1 MMTFSLAAA
10 GNPGRSLSLVK
21 FVLPLDRDAFNLP
34 RALAAIDA
42 ICHRGALAHEVVAVD
57 DASPDGTATEAR
69 RFAHFMPLWL
79 IQHTRPLGRAVAFR
93 TGVEAACRD
102 ACDEDLL
109 VPIDPGR
116 WPDAGA
122 ALNAIVAARS
132 GWDAVLTSAGRGTGR
147 RRGSP
152 IPPPLAVY
160 RMGLVKRHLTPFL
173 ETPPG
178 DDSEAVHQL
187 DRYFLAAGIT
197 FFRLPAPLPAQ
208 PALRTAPDD
217 PVSPIPFLGR
227 AS

>member
-1 MMTFSLAAA
+1 MMTLSLAA
-10 GNPGRSLSLVK
+10 GNGGRSLSLVK
-21 FVLPLDRDAFNLP
+21 FVLPLECDAFNLP

-57 DASPDGTATEAR
+57 DATPDGTAAEAR

-79 IQHTRPLGRAVAFR
+79 IQHTRSMGRAVAFR

-109 VPIDPGR
+109 VPIDPRR

-132 GWDAVLTSAGRGTGR
+132 GWDAVLTSAGRGAGR
-147 RRGSP
+147 RRGSTAP
-152 IPPPLAVY
+152 ALLAVY
-160 RMGLVKRHLTPFL
+160 RMGLVKRHLASFL
-173 ETPPG
+173 ETSPG

-208 PALRTAPDD
+208 PALRTSPDAPVAAG
-217 PVSPIPFLGR
+217 PLFGR